1 MILTVLIADQLL
13 HEAMQ
18 AIGARTKRE
27 AIPAGLRTLIREK
40 NRDLFRKE
48 LGIFDLDLDLNKLEE
63 LRNASIKAG
72 IKAESYIE
80 TVNEWEHN

>member
-1 MILTVLIADQLL
+1 MKTTVLIDDQLL

-27 AIPAGLRTLIREK
+27 AILAGLRSIIQAK

-48 LGIFDLDLDLNKLEE
+48 LGTFDLDLNLKKLEK
-63 LRNASIKAG
+63 LRNAD
-72 IKAESYIE
+72 
-80 TVNEWEHN
+80 